1 MAIDRATIERIDAT
15 LLPQLD
21 RHHLRVLSHCLDSFQ
36 TMAVPQATGGALPD
50 EDRRRLWCQQQPV
63 VADDPAFLDTLLL
76 QLSTAAEQLDQLA
89 LELGKPP
96 LTLTLDDL
104 ITAAE
109 ARCRG

>member
-1 MAIDRATIERIDAT
+1 MAIDQATIERIDAT

-36 TMAVPQATGGALPD
+36 AMAAPETTGAIPG
-50 EDRRRLWCQQQPV
+50 EEQRRRWCKQQPV

-76 QLSTAAEQLDQLA
+76 QLNAAANQLDQLA

-96 LTLTLDDL
+96 LALTLDDL
-104 ITAAE
+104 IRSAE

>member
-1 MAIDRATIERIDAT
+1 MTIDRATIERIDAT

-36 TMAVPQATGGALPD
+36 TMAGEGSGGAIPNED
-50 EDRRRLWCQQQPV
+50 ERRLWCQQQAV

-76 QLSTAAEQLDQLA
+76 QLSAAADQLNQLA
-89 LELGKPP
+89 LQLDKPP
-96 LTLTLDDL
+96 LAITLDDL
-104 ITAAE
+104 ISAAE

>member
-36 TMAVPQATGGALPD
+36 AMAAPESTGPIPD
-50 EDRRRLWCQQQPV
+50 EEQRRRWCQQQPV

-76 QLSTAAEQLDQLA
+76 QLNAAANQLDQLA

-96 LTLTLDDL
+96 LELTLDDL
-104 ITAAE
+104 ISAAE

>member
-1 MAIDRATIERIDAT
+1 MAIDRAAIERIDST

-36 TMAVPQATGGALPD
+36 SMAAPGSTGAIPD
-50 EDRRRLWCQQQPV
+50 ENQRRRWCQQQPV
-63 VADDPAFLDTLLL
+63 VADDPTFLDTLLL
-76 QLSTAAEQLDQLA
+76 QLNAAADQLNRLA

-96 LTLTLDDL
+96 LALTLDDL
-104 ITAAE
+104 ISAAE

>member
-1 MAIDRATIERIDAT
+1 MAIDRAAIERIDST

-36 TMAVPQATGGALPD
+36 TMASPWTTGAIPD
-50 EDRRRLWCQQQPV
+50 ENQRRRWCQQQPV

-76 QLSTAAEQLDQLA
+76 QLKAAAEQLDQLA
-89 LELGKPP
+89 LELSKPP
-96 LTLTLDDL
+96 LELTLDDL
-104 ITAAE
+104 ISAAE

>member
-36 TMAVPQATGGALPD
+36 AMAAPKTTGAIPD
-50 EDRRRLWCQQQPV
+50 EEQRRRWCQQQPV
-63 VADDPAFLDTLLL
+63 VAEDPMFLDTLLL
-76 QLSTAAEQLDQLA
+76 QLNAAAEQLDQLA
-89 LELGKPP
+89 RELGKPP
-96 LTLTLDDL
+96 LALTLDDL
-104 ITAAE
+104 ISASE